1 VRCAEMIIVI
11 AVVAG
16 TTVARA
22 DEEPHRDRD
31 RDTKNG
37 MNVHSVNRGR
47 HRATAPAAAPSHAD
61 PVDPRPALAEQ
72 VAAETDAIDRALAAI
87 GVKLSD
93 LDQARTRRLRAAYR
107 ALHAPLPADAGDD
120 DRMAAARRRAAAR
133 VLIDRDLAERVLLAG
148 EANHLHAAHTRTVA
162 EADRVPTIVLPSE
175 IDRPARGKIIRRF
188 GVLAH
193 ERSGATL
200 SRRGLDFDVDE
211 RAPARTVA
219 AGVVTYA
226 GPIRGLDHGVV
237 VDHGDYLTV
246 VAKLGDIAVPV
257 GARVARGD
265 RLGRAARHRVYLE
278 LRVKIGPGGLPIDPE
293 PLLAR

>member
-1 VRCAEMIIVI
+1 MRCVELVLVI
-11 AVVAG
+11 TALASAAP
-16 TTVARA
+16 ARA
-22 DEEPHRDRD
+22 DDEPRRDSK
-31 RDTKNG
+31 TG

-47 HRATAPAAAPSHAD
+47 HRATAPAPAPPRAE
-61 PVDPRPALAEQ
+61 PVDARAALAEQ
-72 VAAETDAIDRALAAI
+72 LAAETDAIDRALATI

-93 LDQARTRRLRAAYR
+93 VDAARTRRLRAAYR
-107 ALHAPLPADAGDD
+107 ALHAALPADASGD

-133 VLIDRDLAERVLLAG
+133 VLIERDVAERTLLAG
-148 EANHLHAAHTRTVA
+148 EAEHLHGARTRTTA
-162 EADRVPTIVLPSE
+162 EAERVPTIVLPLE

-211 RAPARTVA
+211 HAPARAVA
-219 AGVVTYA
+219 AGVVTFA

-237 VDHGDYLTV
+237 IDHGDYVTV
-246 VAKLGDIAVPV
+246 VAKLGEIAVPV

-265 RLGRAARHRVYLE
+265 RLGRAGRHRVYLE
-278 LRVKIGPGGLPIDPE
+278 VRVKIGPGGLPIDPE